1 MIQRAFEKRTG
12 IMDGYLEAFE
22 QIRVV
27 GEAVRQ
33 IASEAVGRNPNRLE
47 CNFRVLSIGRPGTP
61 PAGFEPATCALGKRC
76 SIQLS

>member
-12 IMDGYLEAFE
+12 IMDGYLEAFGA
-22 QIRVV
+22 IRSVD
-27 GEAVRQ
+27 EAVRQ
-33 IASEAVGRNPNRLE
+33 IAGEAVERNSNRLE
-47 CNFRVLSIGRPGTP
+47 CNFRVFSIGRPGTP

>member
-1 MIQRAFEKRTG
+1 
-12 IMDGYLEAFE
+12 MDGYLEAFV
-22 QIRVV
+22 QSRSV

-33 IASEAVGRNPNRLE
+33 IAGEAAERNSNRIE
-47 CNFRVLSIGRPGTP
+47 SNFRVFSIGRPGTP